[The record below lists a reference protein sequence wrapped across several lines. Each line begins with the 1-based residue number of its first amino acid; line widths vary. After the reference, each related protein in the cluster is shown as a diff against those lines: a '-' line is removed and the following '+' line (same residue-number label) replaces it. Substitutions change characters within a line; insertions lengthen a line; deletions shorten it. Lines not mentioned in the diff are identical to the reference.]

1 MTTLDQ
7 QPPVRTSRLEAR
19 ITPDQKALIE
29 RAAAYEGRTVSDF
42 VVHTV
47 QEAARVVV
55 QEHEILR
62 LNESQSRAFVE
73 RLLKPPK
80 PNKALHRA
88 AEDYRRNVVSR

>member
-1 MTTLDQ
+1 MTTLGQ
-7 QPPVRTSRLEAR
+7 EPPVRASRLEAR
-19 ITPDQKALIE
+19 ITAEQKALIE

-47 QEAARVVV
+47 QQAARLVV
-55 QEHEILR
+55 QEHEILK

-73 RLLKPPK
+73 KLLKRPK
-80 PNKALHRA
+80 PNKALQRA